1 MAIDRSRP
9 HNRNAKAPRTRST
22 DPQAEQSPERIICE
36 VERSGDWMPAEE
48 LRAVAL
54 GALEAGNDITLNL
67 DRVDHLDASALQ
79 ILLAL
84 SAEQK
89 KRGRDFQLV
98 NASPNLLQWFGF
110 AGAADNFFDD
120 GATER

>member
-1 MAIDRSRP
+1 
-9 HNRNAKAPRTRST
+9 
-22 DPQAEQSPERIICE
+22 
-36 VERSGDWMPAEE
+36 MPAEE

-98 NASPNLLQWFGF
+98 NASPNLLQWFGL
-110 AGAADNFFDD
+110 AGAADHFFHD
-120 GATER
+120 GATGQ